1 MFEIILNNLPLGL
14 TEDDVLEMLKN
25 SDVEINS
32 IRLPKSRDGRTLGY
46 CIAMVKKEGDA
57 ERLVRYV
64 DGRSFRNKVMHA
76 EISMCASGPVRS
88 RRNIAP
94 VDYRGMGDDRSRHDD
109 RSFSAS
115 NRSVV
120 YPSQFRP
127 GIVEKVSRKNGGRCY
142 ICNRPI
148 APGDLSIDHV
158 VPCAKT
164 FNEYEYRYPQS
175 ERNDSYNDI
184 GNLMPVHKQC
194 NSSKGS
200 AGAHYESR
208 KIKSAVTPYHKTNG
222 IGDWQKSIAE
232 RNTYK
237 ERELKKELGK
247 YGI

>member
-1 MFEIILNNLPLGL
+1 
-14 TEDDVLEMLKN
+14 MLQRK
-25 SDVEINS
+25 
-32 IRLPKSRDGRTLGY
+32 
-46 CIAMVKKEGDA
+46 C
-57 ERLVRYV
+57 
-64 DGRSFRNKVMHA
+64 SFRCSEHA
-76 EISMCASGPVRS
+76 EGRLNDHLGHE
-88 RRNIAP
+88 R
-94 VDYRGMGDDRSRHDD
+94 YGGTGDV
-109 RSFSAS
+109 AC
-115 NRSVV
+115 NRSAV
-120 YPSQFRP
+120 YPSQFRH

-184 GNLMPVHKQC
+184 GNLMPVHKQR

-232 RNTYK
+232 RNAYK

-247 YGI
+247 YNFHDFRL